1 MVPLPSMG
9 SLNDAHAAAQA
20 AGDEIP
26 ADLQEARKTTERH
39 LAEAVASLETIRL
52 GLLRL
57 TAGTGTVESLTT
69 DLAAA
74 ANVGDE
80 IDRLIVGMGDVEL
93 LLRPT

>member
-1 MVPLPSMG
+1 M
-9 SLNDAHAAAQA
+9 ARA

-26 ADLQEARKTTERH
+26 ADLRDARETSERH

-57 TAGTGTVESLTT
+57 TTGTGTVEGLTT

-74 ANVGDE
+74 ADVGDV
-80 IDRLIVGMGDVEL
+80 IDRLMAGIKDVEL
-93 LLRPT
+93 LMRPT